1 MIIHVVE
8 PEETLASIAEAYGL
22 TRDRLQMLNQL
33 PNPDNLVVGQ
43 TIIIMY
49 TRREYTVQPQ
59 DTLEQI
65 AISNGITTMQLLQ
78 RNPQLAQ
85 GREIF
90 EGETIVI
97 EYEEEPLG
105 DLEVNGYAYPY
116 INEFT
121 LRSSLPYLTYLT
133 IFGYGFDLEGNLTTI
148 PDDPLIELARQY
160 QTASVMLISSVS
172 PEGVFNSYL
181 ASALMRDEQLQDT
194 LLNNI
199 VDNMITKGYVGLDI
213 DFEYIPPEDA
223 EGYLTFIQKAVTR
236 LHEYGFFVHVD
247 LAPKT
252 SAEQRGLL
260 YEAHDYSRIGAIA
273 DQVLIMTYEWGY
285 IYGPPMAVAPID
297 QVRRV
302 LEYAVSAIP
311 VEKIRMGIPNY
322 GYDWTLPFQRGRPAR
337 LLGNMEAVQLAA
349 DYRVQIEYDEVAQ
362 SPFFYYTAQDG
373 SAHVVWFED
382 ARSIQ
387 AKLNLLFE
395 LRLAGAGYW
404 NVMRLF
410 TQNWMILGQM
420 FRIIKLL

>member
-8 PEETLASIAEAYGL
+8 PEETLASIAESYGL
-22 TRDRLQMLNQL
+22 TPDALQVYNQL

-43 TIIIMY
+43 TIIVMY
-49 TRREYTVQPQ
+49 IRRQYTVQPQ

-65 AISNGITTMQLLQ
+65 AIKNGITTIQLLQ

-85 GREIF
+85 GRDIY
-90 EGETIVI
+90 EGETLVI

-105 DLEVNGYAYPY
+105 ELEVNGYAYPY
-116 INEFT
+116 IDEYV

-148 PDDPLIELARQY
+148 PDEPLIELARQY

-181 ASALMRDEQLQDT
+181 ASALMKDPQLQDT

-199 VDNMITKGYVGLDI
+199 LATMESKGYVGLDI

-223 EGYLTFIQKAVTR
+223 QGYAAFIQRAKTK
-236 LHEYGFFVHVD
+236 LHEQGYFVHVD

-252 SAEQRGLL
+252 SADQRGLL
-260 YEAHDYSRIGAIA
+260 YEAHDYDLIGAEA

-285 IYGPPMAVAPID
+285 LYGPPMAVAPLN

-311 VEKIRMGIPNY
+311 PEKIQMGIPNY

-349 DYRVQIEYDEVAQ
+349 DYQAQIEYDLVSA
-362 SPFFYYTAQDG
+362 SPFFYYTAEDG
-373 SAHVVWFED
+373 AAHVVWFED

-395 LRLAGAGYW
+395 LKLAGAGYW

-410 TQNWMILGQM
+410 LQNWMMLGQM
-420 FRIIKLL
+420 FYIRKLL